1 MPIPDDYKGQTPA
14 WCPGCGNFSILRTF
28 REAMA
33 EIGLESH
40 QFTVVSGIGQAGK
53 FPHYIR
59 CNTFNGLHGRTLPVA
74 TAIRLANHEMPVMA
88 VAGDGDCYGE
98 GGNHLIHAMRRN
110 VNVKLFVHDNQI
122 YGLTKGQASPTTM
135 EGTVT
140 KNQPFGVFSE
150 QLNPLALAIALD
162 CSFVARSFSGDME
175 HLKGMVKA
183 AFAHRGFSLVDILQP
198 CVSFNKVNTYEWY
211 RQRVY
216 PIEETYNPE
225 DRVTAFARSLEWGDR
240 IPIGIMYRNRR
251 PIFEERVPV
260 IREMPLVRQ
269 KPDLSK
275 LETTLREFY

>member
-1 MPIPDDYKGQTPA
+1 
-14 WCPGCGNFSILRTF
+14 
-28 REAMA
+28 
-33 EIGLESH
+33 
-40 QFTVVSGIGQAGK
+40 
-53 FPHYIR
+53 
-59 CNTFNGLHGRTLPVA
+59 
-74 TAIRLANHEMPVMA
+74 
-88 VAGDGDCYGE
+88 
-98 GGNHLIHAMRRN
+98 
-110 VNVKLFVHDNQI
+110 
-122 YGLTKGQASPTTM
+122 M

-211 RQRVY
+211 KQRVY

-269 KPDLSK
+269 RPDLSK